1 MVSDNKPKKAK
12 RLTATQARAARRS
25 RKALKRNW
33 WKSIGFGLIVFIA
46 IAFILSLFL
55 PGLPFAQNSSSS
67 TTTSANND
75 GGAPGEFYPTQG
87 RDHIAEGD
95 THPVYN
101 SYPATSGWHYSTAMG
116 DTFDYDED
124 LLAPAL
130 WGVYE
135 DELSDEILVHNLE
148 HGGIRIHYNCPDG
161 CPDLVDQLKAM
172 TKLGRKII
180 VSPYSLMESRI
191 ALAAWNYLDT
201 FDDFDEMRIRE
212 FIAAHESSPNAP
224 EWQVP

>member
-25 RKALKRNW
+25 RRDTKRNW
-33 WKSIGFGLIVFIA
+33 WKSLGFGLIILVA
-46 IAFILSLFL
+46 LAFIISLFL
-55 PGLPFAQNSSSS
+55 PGLPFAQNTSS
-67 TTTSANND
+67 TATND
-75 GGAPGEFYPTQG
+75 GDGPGTRYASQG
-87 RDHIAEGD
+87 RDHIDEGD
-95 THPVYN
+95 SHPDYS

-116 DTFDYDED
+116 TTFDYAED

-135 DELSDEILVHNLE
+135 EELSDEILVHNLE
-148 HGGIRIHYNCPDG
+148 HGGIRIHYNCPEG
-161 CPDLVDQLKAM
+161 CADLVDQLRGM

-180 VSPYSLMESRI
+180 LSPYSLMESRI
-191 ALAAWNYLDT
+191 ALVAWNYLDT
-201 FDDFDEMRIRE
+201 FDEFDEMRIRE
-212 FIAAHESSPNAP
+212 FIATHESSPNAP

>member
-75 GGAPGEFYPTQG
+75 GTVPGEFYRTQG

-95 THPVYN
+95 SHPVYN

-135 DELSDEILVHNLE
+135 EELPDEVLVHNLE
-148 HGGIRIHYNCPDG
+148 HGGIRIHYNCPEG
-161 CPDLVDQLKAM
+161 CAELINQLKGM

-191 ALAAWNYLDT
+191 ALVAWNYLDT

>member
-1 MVSDNKPKKAK
+1 MVSENKPKKAK

-25 RKALKRNW
+25 RRATKRNW
-33 WKSIGFGLIVFIA
+33 WKSLGFGLIILVA
-46 IAFILSLFL
+46 LAFIISLFL
-55 PGLPFAQNSSSS
+55 PGLPFAQNTSS
-67 TTTSANND
+67 TATTD
-75 GGAPGEFYPTQG
+75 GDGPGTRYPTQG

-135 DELSDEILVHNLE
+135 EELLDEILVHNLE
-148 HGGIRIHYNCPDG
+148 HGGIRIHYNCPEG

-180 VSPYSLMESRI
+180 ISPYSLMNSRI
-191 ALAAWNYLDT
+191 ALVAWNYLDT
-201 FDDFDEMRIRE
+201 FDEFDEMRIRE
-212 FIAAHESSPNAP
+212 FIAVHESSPNAP

>member
-12 RLTATQARAARRS
+12 RLTATQTRAARRS
-25 RKALKRNW
+25 RRATKKNW
-33 WKSIGFGLIVFIA
+33 WKSIGFGLIILVA
-46 IAFILSLFL
+46 LAFIVSLFL
-55 PGLPFAQNSSSS
+55 PGLPFAQNTS
-67 TTTSANND
+67 TTATND
-75 GGAPGEFYPTQG
+75 GDGPGTRYASEG
-87 RDHIAEGD
+87 RDHIDEGES
-95 THPVYN
+95 HPDYN

-116 DTFDYDED
+116 ATFDYDED

-135 DELSDEILVHNLE
+135 EELSDEILVHNLE
-148 HGGIRIHYNCPDG
+148 HGGIRIHYNCPEG
-161 CPDLVDQLKAM
+161 CASLVDQLKAM

-191 ALAAWNYLDT
+191 ALVAWNYLDT
-201 FDDFDEMRIRE
+201 FDDFDEIRIRE